1 MARVMVKEKEGRHMG
16 RHMEREI
23 PFEKIRNIGFMA
35 HIDAGKTTTT
45 ERILFYTGKIHK
57 YGSVDEGTTVM
68 DWMEQEQKRGITI
81 TSAAT
86 TCFWKDYRIN
96 IIDTPGH
103 VDFTIEVERSLR
115 ILDGVVAV
123 FCSVGGVEPQSET
136 VWRQAERYHVARI
149 AFVNKMDKVGA
160 DFNHVI
166 AMMKEKL
173 GANAVPIQLPIIL
186 PAGEFSGVVDLVKMK
201 AIFWDDDENSEDMF
215 REDEIPDEL
224 QEASKEAHHSL
235 IETISELDEE
245 LMEKYLADAPISED
259 EIKKGIRQATIKGLL
274 FPVLCGVAK
283 TNKGIQLLLDAIVD
297 YLPSPVDKPPVN
309 GINPKTDQ
317 QEERIPSDDEPF
329 SALCFKIVS
338 DPYVGNLTYI
348 RVYSGSVVSG
358 DLVYNPNTNK
368 YERIGRLLQMHAN
381 KRTDIQQLY
390 AGDIG
395 AVVGLK
401 DISTGNTLCEKN
413 YPIILE
419 SIHFPNPVISVAI
432 EPKSSQDEDK
442 LGLVLSRLVQ
452 EDPTLKTSV
461 NPDTGQTLIS
471 GMGELHLEVII
482 ERMNKEFGLEVKV
495 SQPQVAYRETIR
507 SSVEVEGKYI
517 RQTGGRGQ
525 YGHVWLKIE
534 PAEPGTGLEFVN
546 KIIGGTIPKEYILPV
561 KKGIEE
567 AMENGVLYG
576 YPIVDIKVTLFD
588 GSFHEVDSSEIAFKN
603 AAHQALSDGVRKAKP
618 VLLEPIMRLEVI
630 VPQEYLGEILGDLN
644 SKRANILEIETKG
657 TSQIIHA
664 MVPLAEMFGYATSL
678 RSLSQG
684 RASYT
689 MEFSYYSEVPKELA
703 EKIASG
709 WKINRN

>member
-1 MARVMVKEKEGRHMG
+1 MAQVTVKEKEARYMG
-16 RHMEREI
+16 REI

-45 ERILFYTGKIHK
+45 ERILFYTGKVHK

-86 TCFWKDYRIN
+86 TCFWQDHRIN

-136 VWRQAERYHVARI
+136 VWRQADRYHVPRI

-160 DFNHVI
+160 DFHHVVS
-166 AMMKEKL
+166 MMKEKL
-173 GANAVPIQLPIIL
+173 GANAVPIQLPILL
-186 PAGEFSGVVDLVKMK
+186 PEGKFSGLVDLVRMK
-201 AIFWDDDENSEDMF
+201 AIFWNDDENNEDIF
-215 REDEIPDEL
+215 REGEIPDEL
-224 QEASKEAHHSL
+224 QETSKKAHHSL

-245 LMEKYLADAPISED
+245 LMEKYLADEQISED
-259 EIKKGIRQATIKGLL
+259 EIKKGIRKATINRLL
-274 FPVLCGVAK
+274 FPVLCGSARN
-283 TNKGIQLLLDAIVD
+283 NKGIKLLLDAVVD
-297 YLPSPVDKPPVN
+297 YLPSPIDKPPVN
-309 GINPKTDQ
+309 GINPKIDQ
-317 QEERIPSDDEPF
+317 QEERLPSDDEPF

-348 RVYSGSVVSG
+348 RVYSGFVASG
-358 DLVYNPNTNK
+358 DSVYNPNTDR

-381 KRTDIQQLY
+381 KRTDIQELY

-401 DISTGNTLCEKN
+401 DISTGNTLCDRK

-419 SIHFPNPVISVAI
+419 SIHFPTPVISVAI
-432 EPKSSQDEDK
+432 EPQTKQDEEK
-442 LGLVLSRLVQ
+442 LALVLNRLLQ
-452 EDPTLKTSV
+452 EDPTLKRCV
-461 NPDTGQTLIS
+461 NSDTGQTLIS
-471 GMGELHLEVII
+471 GMGELHLEII
-482 ERMNKEFGLEVKV
+482 TERMNKEFGLDVKV

-507 SSVEVEGKYI
+507 GSVEVEGKYI

-546 KIIGGTIPKEYILPV
+546 KIIGGTIPKEYIPAV

-567 AMENGVLYG
+567 AMENGVLAG

-603 AAHQALSDGVRKAKP
+603 AAHQAVGEGVRKAKP
-618 VLLEPIMRLEVI
+618 VLLEPMMRLEVI
-630 VPQEYLGEILGDLN
+630 VPQEYMGDIIGDLN
-644 SKRANILEIETKG
+644 SKRANILEIEIKS

-689 MEFSYYSEVPKELA
+689 MEFAYYSEVPKELA
-703 EKIASG
+703 EKIVY
-709 WKINRN
+709 KI